1 MNELIHKLEIK
12 RKKGRQVRKRGKTS
26 HMYNVDKGIKAW
38 SHLAYLTRIH
48 HRIYYWQSSLKGK
61 GNKGR

>member
-1 MNELIHKLEIK
+1 MEIK

-38 SHLAYLTRIH
+38 SHLVYLTNKNLPKNILLAVK
-48 HRIYYWQSSLKGK
+48 SEGEGK
-61 GNKGR
+61 